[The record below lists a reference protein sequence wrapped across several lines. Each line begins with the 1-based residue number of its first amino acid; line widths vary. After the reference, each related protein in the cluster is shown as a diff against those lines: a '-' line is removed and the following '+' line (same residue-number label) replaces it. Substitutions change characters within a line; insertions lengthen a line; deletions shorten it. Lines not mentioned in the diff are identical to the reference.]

1 MLEAQAIRAR
11 RAARRAAARKLASKK
26 KKRADA
32 KGDEEADDEYDA
44 LLLGNRGASI
54 SDETPATRGPL
65 SVDVFVPLSTRC
77 VVITGPN
84 TGGKTAAMKAVGLA
98 SLMARAGL
106 FIPAEIAN
114 LPWFDDVLVDIG
126 DSQDLMQSLSTFSAR
141 LAKQRAV
148 LRACTP
154 RALVLMDE
162 VGTGTSPAEGAA
174 IGGALLE
181 RLAGVQTA
189 GGGGGGGGAA
199 GLVLATTHHGEL
211 KALKYEHEGGVFE
224 NAAVEF
230 DEVELA
236 PTYRLLWGVPGR
248 SRALQI
254 AERFGMEPAVVAD
267 ARIGR
272 WGGTA
277 SPWRRPSPRWRRRG
291 ETRTKTSPPRVCC
304 CRRCGGPCPGSS
316 APRTRRKPPTTKP
329 TPKSP
334 PRWRAR
340 RARSRCAP
348 ARRRARGDVRGGAR
362 AAAAVHAERQDGLRG
377 GGGGGG
383 GGRARE
389 KTARR
394 RGGGAAGG
402 GGGGGARRRAGWMP
416 GVGEDVV
423 VTRPP
428 GCVEKSRR

>member
-54 SDETPATRGPL
+54 SDETPATRGPVP
-65 SVDVFVPLSTRC
+65 VDVFVFLSTRC

-189 GGGGGGGGAA
+189 GGGGGGGGRRVWC
-199 GLVLATTHHGEL
+199 LPPRT
-211 KALKYEHEGGVFE
+211 
-224 NAAVEF
+224 
-230 DEVELA
+230 
-236 PTYRLLWGVPGR
+236 
-248 SRALQI
+248 
-254 AERFGMEPAVVAD
+254 
-267 ARIGR
+267 
-272 WGGTA
+272 TA
-277 SPWRRPSPRWRRRG
+277 S
-291 ETRTKTSPPRVCC
+291 
-304 CRRCGGPCPGSS
+304 
-316 APRTRRKPPTTKP
+316 
-329 TPKSP
+329 
-334 PRWRAR
+334 
-340 RARSRCAP
+340 SR
-348 ARRRARGDVRGGAR
+348 
-362 AAAAVHAERQDGLRG
+362 L
-377 GGGGGG
+377 
-383 GGRARE
+383 
-389 KTARR
+389 
-394 RGGGAAGG
+394 
-402 GGGGGARRRAGWMP
+402 
-416 GVGEDVV
+416 
-423 VTRPP
+423 
-428 GCVEKSRR
+428 